1 MTGPVNNGDQ
11 LGGLKRPLLFVVQV
25 LGAVPEN
32 DGIQEIPILY
42 FLNTRGRRPRTPGVS
57 VSSQRDRKG
66 KSSRPR
72 MAAPATT
79 HGSDSRRKRVSRNSV
94 AASTGTLG

>member
-1 MTGPVNNGDQ
+1 VNNGDQ

-42 FLNTRGRRPRTPGVS
+42 FLNTRGRRQRTPGV
-57 VSSQRDRKG
+57 
-66 KSSRPR
+66 
-72 MAAPATT
+72 
-79 HGSDSRRKRVSRNSV
+79 
-94 AASTGTLG
+94 